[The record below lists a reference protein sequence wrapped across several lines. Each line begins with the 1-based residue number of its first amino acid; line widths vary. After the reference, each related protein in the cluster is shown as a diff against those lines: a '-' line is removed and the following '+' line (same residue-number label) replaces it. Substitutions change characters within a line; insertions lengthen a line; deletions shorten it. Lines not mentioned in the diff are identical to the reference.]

1 MIVAGMMV
9 MIKNDMICKEVADN
23 KYYNSV
29 SKIQSNRA
37 TSKIHA

>member
-1 MIVAGMMV
+1 MIVAGMM